1 MRIGILQTDSVR
13 EEFQD
18 AFGDYPG
25 MFRSLLSQA
34 AAEAARPVEFAVYDV
49 ERGHYPAGVDACDG
63 YVITGSRESVYAD
76 LPWIARLSDYVRTLH
91 EARRKTVGVCFGHQL
106 IAHALG
112 GETRAADAGWGVGVH
127 QVRIVGQAP
136 WMQPARRAVS
146 LLSSHKDQVVR
157 APPGARLLG
166 SNDFCPIGFLRPRRP
181 PADVPGPSRVQ
192 QGLCARPDGVSREA
206 AGRRVRARGRLAV
219 TSHRRG
225 RGRPLDA
232 QFPDVAAPL
241 RSPGQVRC
249 VRSGRDAA

>member
-25 MFRSLLSQA
+25 MFRSLLSKA
-34 AAEAARPVEFAVYDV
+34 AAEAARPIEFAVYDV
-49 ERGHYPAGVDACDG
+49 EHGHYPSGVDACDG

-127 QVRIVGQAP
+127 RMRIVGDAP
-136 WMQPARRAVS
+136 WMQPALRAVS

-166 SNDFCPIGFLRPRRP
+166 SNDFCPIGSFALGDHLLTFQGHPEFNKGYARALMEFREKLLGDAYTPAVASLSRPT
-181 PADVPGPSRVQ
+181 D
-192 QGLCARPDGVSREA
+192 EA
-206 AGRRVRARGRLAV
+206 AVGRWMLNF
-219 TSHRRG
+219 
-225 RGRPLDA
+225 LM
-232 QFPDVAAPL
+232 
-241 RSPGQVRC
+241 
-249 VRSGRDAA
+249 

>member
-25 MFRSLLSQA
+25 MFRSVLSKA

-127 QVRIVGQAP
+127 KMRIVGEAP

-157 APPGARLLG
+157 TPPGARLLG
-166 SNDFCPIGFLRPRRP
+166 SNDFCPIGSFALGDHLLTFQGHPEFDKRYARALMGFREKLLGDAYAPAVASLSRPTDETAVGRWMLNFL
-181 PADVPGPSRVQ
+181 
-192 QGLCARPDGVSREA
+192 
-206 AGRRVRARGRLAV
+206 
-219 TSHRRG
+219 T
-225 RGRPLDA
+225 
-232 QFPDVAAPL
+232 
-241 RSPGQVRC
+241 
-249 VRSGRDAA
+249 